1 MGAVY
6 ILKYPSSVAKLVPAT
21 CPKCGANVQ
30 LDPDREF
37 VTCQFCGASSFVQTE
52 KRPVTQYVH
61 AQAMPVIHV
70 PHGQRGCAGAIAVV
84 AGLLGV
90 GGAMAGVLAAYFASS
105 AASAVAPSLAPAPH
119 AAATPNGAV
128 ATPDEPS
135 GPLVEEDY
143 FADAT
148 RAKARYQAVL
158 GKPIMA
164 KQLVLMQYYAT
175 LEAQDPKNRDHVD
188 SYKLW
193 ANKVERPQPVR
204 LGSDKQQLQQVL
216 FSLDGVDFSLVSKL
230 IKRSLAEL
238 KLEEGKVSNVIL
250 ERDGS
255 SPQHE
260 PIWRVY
266 VMGSRENG
274 FVEFSVTGEKRRSIQ

>member
-1 MGAVY
+1 
-6 ILKYPSSVAKLVPAT
+6 VAKLVPAT
-21 CPKCGANVQ
+21 CPKCGANVK

-37 VTCQFCGASSFVQTE
+37 VTCQFCGASSFVQTQ

-70 PHGQRGCAGAIAVV
+70 PHPAQVRRGCASAVVVVAILVGVGAAIAGGLIAYFAAATATVV
-84 AGLLGV
+84 PSLVPAPAATPAV
-90 GGAMAGVLAAYFASS
+90 GGAV
-105 AASAVAPSLAPAPH
+105 
-119 AAATPNGAV
+119 
-128 ATPDEPS
+128 TPDEPS
-135 GPLVEEDY
+135 GKLVEEDY
-143 FADAT
+143 FGNANL
-148 RAKARYQAVL
+148 AKARYQAVL

-204 LGSDKQQLQQVL
+204 LGSDKQQLQQLL
-216 FSLDGVDFSLVSKL
+216 FSLDGVDFGLVPTL
-230 IKRSLAEL
+230 IKKALAEL
-238 KLEEGKVSNVIL
+238 KIEESKVSNVIL

-274 FVEFSVTGEKRRSIQ
+274 FVEFSVTGEKRRAIQ

>member
-1 MGAVY
+1 M
-6 ILKYPSSVAKLVPAT
+6 AKLVPAT
-21 CPKCGANVQ
+21 CPKCGANVK

-37 VTCQFCGASSFVQTE
+37 VTCQFCGASSFVQTQ

-70 PHGQRGCAGAIAVV
+70 PHAAQVQRGCASAIAVV
-84 AGLLGV
+84 AGLLGL
-90 GGAMAGVLAAYFASS
+90 GGAVAGVLVAYFASS
-105 AASAVAPSLAPAPH
+105 AATSVVPTFKPASTATAAPGAAVAA
-119 AAATPNGAV
+119 
-128 ATPDEPS
+128 PDEPS

-148 RAKARYQAVL
+148 RAKARYEKVL

-175 LEAQDPKNRDHVD
+175 LEAQDPKSREHVD
-188 SYKLW
+188 MYKLW
-193 ANKVERPQPVR
+193 ANKVERPVPVR
-204 LGSDKQQLQQVL
+204 LGSDKQQLPQLL
-216 FSLDGVDFSLVSKL
+216 FSLDSVDFSLVSKL
-230 IKRSLAEL
+230 IKQALAEL
-238 KLEEGKVSNVIL
+238 KLEDSKVSNVIL

-274 FVEFSVTGEKRRSIQ
+274 FVEFSVTGEKRRSFQ

>member
-1 MGAVY
+1 
-6 ILKYPSSVAKLVPAT
+6 VAKLVPAT
-21 CPKCGANVQ
+21 CPKCGANVK

-37 VTCQFCGASSFVQTE
+37 VTCQFCGASSFVQTQ

-70 PHGQRGCAGAIAVV
+70 PHPAQVQRGCAGAIAVV
-84 AGLLGV
+84 GGLLGV
-90 GGAMAGVLAAYFASS
+90 GGALAGVLAAYFSS
-105 AASAVAPSLAPAPH
+105 AASSAVVPGLQITP
-119 AAATPNGAV
+119 AATVTTGGAV
-128 ATPDEPS
+128 TADQPS
-135 GPLVEEDY
+135 GKLVEEDY
-143 FADAT
+143 FADAKLAT
-148 RAKARYQAVL
+148 ARYAAVL

-175 LEAQDPKNRDHVD
+175 LEAQDPKNHDHVD

-216 FSLDGVDFSLVSKL
+216 FSLESVDFALVPTL
-230 IKRSLAEL
+230 IKRALLEL
-238 KLEEGKVSNVIL
+238 KLEESKVANVIL

-255 SPQHE
+255 SPQRE

-274 FVEFSVTGEKRRSIQ
+274 FVEFSVTGEKRRSFH

>member
-1 MGAVY
+1 M
-6 ILKYPSSVAKLVPAT
+6 AKLVPAT
-21 CPKCGANVQ
+21 CPKCGANVK

-37 VTCQFCGASSFVQTE
+37 VTCQFCGASSFVQTQ

-70 PHGQRGCAGAIAVV
+70 PHAAQVQRGCAGAVVVV
-84 AGLLGV
+84 AVLVGV
-90 GGAMAGVLAAYFASS
+90 GVAIAGALVAYFASS
-105 AASAVAPSLAPAPH
+105 AAVLPGLGPTPVATATPGG
-119 AAATPNGAV
+119 AAA
-128 ATPDEPS
+128 PDQPS
-135 GPLVEEDY
+135 GPLIEEDY
-143 FADAT
+143 FADANL
-148 RAKARYQAVL
+148 AKARYAAVL
-158 GKPIMA
+158 GKPIMG

-175 LEAQDPKNRDHVD
+175 LEAQDPKNHDHVD

-204 LGSDKQQLQQVL
+204 LGSDKQQLQQLL
-216 FSLDGVDFSLVSKL
+216 FSLDGVDFGLVPTL
-230 IKRSLAEL
+230 IKRALADL
-238 KLEEGKVSNVIL
+238 KLEESKVSNVIL

-255 SPQHE
+255 SPQHP

-274 FVEFSVTGEKRRSIQ
+274 FVEFSVTGEKLRSFQ

>member
-1 MGAVY
+1 M
-6 ILKYPSSVAKLVPAT
+6 K
-21 CPKCGANVQ
+21 

-37 VTCQFCGASSFVQTE
+37 VTCQFCGASSFVQTQ

-70 PHGQRGCAGAIAVV
+70 PHAQIRRGCVGAAAIAT
-84 AGLLGV
+84 ALLV
-90 GGAMAGVLAAYFASS
+90 LGGAVAGVLVVYFSAS
-105 AASAVAPSLAPAPH
+105 PSSPGAPALTP
-119 AAATPNGAV
+119 AAAPAAPGA
-128 ATPDEPS
+128 ATTADEPS

-148 RAKARYQAVL
+148 RAKARYEAAL
-158 GKPIMA
+158 GKPLMA

-175 LEAQDPKNRDHVD
+175 LEAQDPKHQDHVD

-193 ANKVERPQPVR
+193 ANKVERPIPVR
-204 LGSDKQQLQQVL
+204 LGSDKQQLAQL
-216 FSLDGVDFSLVSKL
+216 LYSFDSIDFGLVPQL
-230 IKRSLAEL
+230 IKRTLAEL
-238 KLEEGKVSNVIL
+238 KLEDGKVSNVIL

-266 VMGSRENG
+266 VMGSRDNG
-274 FVEFSVTGEKRRSIQ
+274 FVEFSVTGEKRRSYP